1 MASFTTPVPP
11 GFATLEAAHVEM
23 LECARYGDSDDLL
36 ALLSHPS
43 TDVNYKNPQGT
54 TALHN
59 ACANGHETC
68 CSHILAQE
76 EVLHLANDAGN
87 TPLHWAST
95 NGHKKV
101 VGLLLKRFP
110 DIDVLEKNKFGK
122 SSLTEGFTS
131 ENTELIG
138 SLLEHDSATEDKLLQ
153 GLPEKQ
159 DVPAETTHSLLLGK
173 GKKVVKVRELEMSNA
188 DQPFTDENQ
197 LDTTGMSIWAGSIIS
212 GRWMAKLS
220 EGGEFDNKSV
230 IELGAGCGVPGF
242 SIAVYG
248 NAKKVSTTDFNADT
262 LANLEHNIEINKG
275 NYGGTVVAGKRVDWE
290 DEGTWTKNCSAIVG
304 CDLVY
309 SNEIVPL
316 LLSIVNGSSSQ
327 GCKFYYTAP
336 NDGRQGL
343 EEFRAGIEQLGWKKE
358 FEEEAEEEFLGN
370 PLESG
375 DDDMAFLCFGE
386 MKEKKFVNYIW
397 VKE

>member
-1 MASFTTPVPP
+1 MP
-11 GFATLEAAHVEM
+11 GL
-23 LECARYGDSDDLL
+23 
-36 ALLSHPS
+36 
-43 TDVNYKNPQGT
+43 
-54 TALHN
+54 
-59 ACANGHETC
+59 
-68 CSHILAQE
+68 
-76 EVLHLANDAGN
+76 
-87 TPLHWAST
+87 
-95 NGHKKV
+95 
-101 VGLLLKRFP
+101 
-110 DIDVLEKNKFGK
+110 
-122 SSLTEGFTS
+122 
-131 ENTELIG
+131 
-138 SLLEHDSATEDKLLQ
+138 
-153 GLPEKQ
+153 
-159 DVPAETTHSLLLGK
+159 
-173 GKKVVKVRELEMSNA
+173 
-188 DQPFTDENQ
+188 
-197 LDTTGMSIWAGSIIS
+197 
-212 GRWMAKLS
+212 
-220 EGGEFDNKSV
+220 
-230 IELGAGCGVPGF
+230 

-248 NAKKVSTTDFNADT
+248 NAKKVSTTDFNAET
-262 LANLEHNIEINKG
+262 LANLGHNIEINKG
-275 NYGGTVVAGKRVDWE
+275 NYGGTVVASKRVDWE

-343 EEFRAGIEQLGWKKE
+343 EEFRAGMEQLGWKKE